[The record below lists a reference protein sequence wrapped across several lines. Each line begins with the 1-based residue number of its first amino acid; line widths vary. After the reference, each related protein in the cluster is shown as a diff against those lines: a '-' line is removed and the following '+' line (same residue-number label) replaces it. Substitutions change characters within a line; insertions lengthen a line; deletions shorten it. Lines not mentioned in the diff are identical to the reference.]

1 MNYLNRR
8 NDNWSPLADFRR
20 EMDSLFD
27 DFFSAT
33 LGSQREQSN
42 AWTPAC
48 DVAEEDGHYMLSI
61 EMPGISKDDIKIEM
75 AENTV
80 TISGERRFENK
91 KREGG
96 AWYGERRY
104 GKFQRS
110 FTLPA
115 GIDADKVEA
124 NYQDGVLHLA
134 IPKAETAKPRQIK
147 ISNGSGF
154 FGKLLGDSRKREEEH
169 TSGKERVA

>member
-1 MNYLNRR
+1 MNYPTRR
-8 NDNWSPLADFRR
+8 NDNWSPLVDFRR
-20 EMDSLFD
+20 EIDSLFD
-27 DFFSAT
+27 DFFSPT
-33 LGSQREQSN
+33 LRYQRERSN
-42 AWTPAC
+42 VWSPAC

-75 AENTV
+75 ADNTV
-80 TISGERRFENK
+80 TISGERRFESK
-91 KREGG
+91 GKEDS

-104 GKFQRS
+104 GRFQRS
-110 FTLPA
+110 FALPA
-115 GIDADKVEA
+115 GIDADKIEA

-134 IPKAETAKPRQIK
+134 VPKAESAKPRQIK
-147 ISNGSGF
+147 ITNGSGF